1 MITELIREKLYSFLS
16 SLSESERERARDLLW
31 HRQNKDSK
39 MNYVLDMDLDQ
50 YTKVVMA
57 ECGIFDTQSEF
68 ETIFNDTFIHVMGY
82 ASEKSQGVVDNWI
95 SGFNSDPEYPKPF
108 ICFYKRSVIN
118 ASIAQNKKNRFILD
132 TVVTKEDQPVLSFAS
147 LDKELNDD
155 FTLYSVISSDN
166 VQSEVQT
173 RSVVRTIR
181 DIQDIYGRDTV
192 YGEILELF
200 LSGVSRK
207 EMVAYISKFGVN
219 GRGGIHSEDQD
230 YVVNPTEM
238 RAINKLTDSGEPVF
252 KQMDKKTAKTFDGT
266 KIDIE
271 IVPRYAGFSHQ
282 LLQFYLRNLKSFMHS
297 YWNEFV
303 ATSPEDQIN
312 TQKQASTQFLNWQV
326 TKKNTH

>member
-16 SLSESERERARDLLW
+16 GLSDSERDRAHDLLW

-39 MNYVLDMDLDQ
+39 MNPVLDMDLDQ
-50 YTKVVMA
+50 YTQIVMA
-57 ECGIFDTQSEF
+57 ECGVFETHSEF

-95 SGFNSDPEYPKPF
+95 SGFNSDPEFPKPF
-108 ICFYKRSVIN
+108 ICFYKRAVIN
-118 ASIAQNKKNRFILD
+118 ATIAQKKKNRFILD
-132 TVVTKEDQPVLSFAS
+132 TVVTKEDQPVISFAS
-147 LDKELNDD
+147 LDKELNED
-155 FTLYSVISSDN
+155 FTLYSVVSSNN
-166 VQSEVQT
+166 VQNDLQAK
-173 RSVVRTIR
+173 SVVRTLR

-207 EMVAYISKFGVN
+207 EMVAYITKFGVN
-219 GRGGIHSEDQD
+219 GRGGIHSEDSD

-238 RAINKLTDSGEPVF
+238 RPINKITDSGEPVL
-252 KQMDKKTAKTFDGT
+252 KQMDKKAASAYDGN

-282 LLQFYLRNLKSFMHS
+282 LLQFYLKNLKSFMHS

-303 ATSPEDQIN
+303 AVSPEDQID
-312 TQKQASTQFLNWQV
+312 TRKQASTQFLNWQV